1 MSGPP
6 DNPETGELT
15 ERIDALSERLSR
27 ALEEVQGLTV
37 ELHSLRTQLDT
48 GEGALPE
55 APEPEEV
62 ETEEAEP
69 QLEEPPAVA
78 ARDAVPE
85 EPVAPAPE
93 TLPLATSP
101 VAVSPAP
108 EPPRNETPRDDLE
121 TRIGAVWFL
130 RGGLLFVVIAFALA
144 TRWVAPQLAPWQRVA
159 ASYLGAAALFVVGL
173 RYSGRLQNFA
183 RPMMAGGLALGFF
196 TSFAAYFL
204 PALRSLPLALS
215 LLLMT
220 VFVTAIFACAERW
233 RSESTAGLALFLGHV
248 AAYVAS
254 VDTDILSMIAVLFLS
269 VTAVAL
275 MLRHDWVRLTLL
287 AVVAAYS
294 SHFLWA
300 LAESQVA
307 VSAGGFALRLTFLTA
322 YYGFFLVADAVFT
335 HRAEAPSG
343 REYDR
348 AQRVTG
354 RAIGPT
360 AMVLYA
366 TLAAALFQDSPGMW
380 RHIHYFFL
388 PLAVVQLLMLL
399 LHHRR
404 GTSDVPLY
412 VTASTVFATLG
423 LFSSL
428 GGLALN
434 MALAAEALL
443 LLVMGQVIAFGF
455 LRHLARVVLL
465 VNFVHFWFSEARELD
480 TWPTFIGVLL
490 MAAVYFVRARQNETW
505 EPLPPEQRLSEV
517 GTWSLLWHRIFR
529 PMTVPLAHI
538 QTLAGAVLVVYQCDK
553 FLGPPWNVVALALLA
568 AGGAGAGLL
577 MGSTPVLQ
585 GMFWLQLATALLLW
599 REVLGFEAA
608 AREPRDWLVHQLAV
622 LLVALTAAVAMGL
635 SGRRRRRSFLRFA
648 KGGLSAA
655 LLGGFAAGA
664 PALAPA
670 GADRAAWWTLMVP
683 VALAVVAFLWLILEI
698 WPRPAPG
705 EVVSSARWRRRHL
718 ADRRW
723 RTVAAVLVAELGVWA
738 VLFASP
744 SAFDGLAALAVAG
757 ALLGA
762 VSLLR
767 GTPYLLLGLL
777 LHLACTG
784 ALALGYLDAGTVA
797 HSQLRWVILTEA
809 TVLAA
814 LLLTVCP
821 RCRRGSFA
829 LGALLAFSQAVAM
842 MTWLALLP
850 DQRFAP
856 LWPWGLTTAGLMLVV
871 ELFRTS
877 PARRAEDFDA
887 WADRWGQAM
896 LRHYAR
902 PLAAVGAVVASAVL
916 GLIIGRAT
924 TLDREALSAMAV
936 ASALLLVATLWR
948 KSPYLMAA
956 LLTQLGLMGA
966 YRILYSREL
975 MERPMVEWVSVTL
988 IFAAAAALTAAA
1000 PRIRRASFAWGGL
1013 LALALGMVGLGE
1025 LLFNQRP
1032 GPSPSALWLLTFV
1045 LLWWAVEALRR
1056 GFGEL
1061 TQEDSEPW
1069 LDTLDRD
1076 HLLRRG
1082 RGLSVILSA
1091 AGAVLLIALTFR
1103 QFPSP
1108 VAMIF
1113 VTVLYAV
1120 LFVVLTAVIH
1130 SPAMAAGFA
1139 VCLTAAHP
1147 LFYLRVGAE
1156 TAVGT
1161 APLLA
1166 LLMLAVTLSAGG
1178 AVEWIFRHHP
1188 GPERQ
1193 RPAWWAAWYAYL
1205 LGFVLAGL
1213 FLQPLGEEI
1222 GGRPSFGAAAQGLL
1236 AVGVVVL
1243 GRGLKLRLAI
1253 RVAVLY
1259 SLACSGFFIWRAVAD
1274 PGFRVSLIGGGM
1286 ALMIVLMVIERL
1298 LGRQDRQD
1306 RQDLEDL
1313 EVPSRSPPLV
1323 AQLYGQSL
1331 VVTAALV
1338 GMVSL
1343 ALSHEL
1349 GGPWT
1354 TAAWSALAL
1363 VLILAGFVWSDRIY
1377 RRTALVVFALAM
1389 LRLAVVD
1396 VARLEIYY
1404 RMLAFLCL
1412 GASMLAVSFLYARY
1426 RDKIT
1431 RWL

>member
-6 DNPETGELT
+6 RKPENRELT
-15 ERIDALSERLSR
+15 ERIDALGERLGR
-27 ALEEVQGLTV
+27 VLDEVQGLAA
-37 ELHSLRTQLDT
+37 ELHSLRSRLGGGEAAAPVELPVAEGGDEIVAAAAEVVDEGSRAET
-48 GEGALPE
+48 GEVTAE
-55 APEPEEV
+55 TEVAPEPR
-62 ETEEAEP
+62 P
-69 QLEEPPAVA
+69 VA
-78 ARDAVPE
+78 ASPRVAAAEASAPH
-85 EPVAPAPE
+85 EPADR
-93 TLPLATSP
+93 
-101 VAVSPAP
+101 
-108 EPPRNETPRDDLE
+108 PPREDLE

-130 RGGLLFVVIAFALA
+130 RAGLLFVVIAFALA
-144 TRWVAPQLAPWQRVA
+144 TRWVAPQLLPWQRVL
-159 ASYLGAAALFVVGL
+159 ASYLGAAALFAVGFG
-173 RYSGRLQNFA
+173 YGSRLQAFA

-204 PALRSLPLALS
+204 PALRCLPLLVS

-220 VFVTAIFACAERW
+220 GFVTAIFACAERW

-287 AVVAAYS
+287 AAVAAYS

-300 LAESQVA
+300 LADTRVA
-307 VSAGGFALRLTFLTA
+307 VGAGGFALRLTFLTA
-322 YYGFFLVADAVFT
+322 YYLTFLVADAVFT
-335 HRAEAPSG
+335 HRAEGEP
-343 REYDR
+343 RRDYDR
-348 AQRVTG
+348 AARVTG

-366 TLAAALFQDSPGMW
+366 TLAAALFQDSAGMW
-380 RHIHYFFL
+380 RYMHYFFL
-388 PLAVVQLLMLL
+388 PLAAVQLLMLL
-399 LHHRR
+399 LHHRK
-404 GTSDVPLY
+404 GTADVPLY

-465 VNFVHFWFSEARELD
+465 VNFVHFWFSEARD
-480 TWPTFIGVLL
+480 IDSWPTFVGVLL
-490 MAAVYFVRARQNETW
+490 MAAVYFVRARQNENW
-505 EPLPPEQRLSEV
+505 EPLPPEQRFSEI

-529 PMTVPLAHI
+529 PMTVPLAHL

-568 AGGAGAGLL
+568 AGGAAAGLL
-577 MGSTPVLQ
+577 LGSTPVLQ

-599 REVLGFEAA
+599 REALGIETA
-608 AREPRDWLVHQLAV
+608 ARAPQHWMVHQLAL
-622 LLVALTAAVAMGL
+622 LLVALTAAAAMAL
-635 SGRRRRRSFLRFA
+635 AGRRRRRSFLRFA
-648 KGGLSAA
+648 KGGLLAA
-655 LLGGFAAGA
+655 ILGGFAAGA
-664 PALAPA
+664 PALAPPE
-670 GADRAAWWTLMVP
+670 ADRADWWTLMVP
-683 VALAVVAFLWLILEI
+683 MVLAVVAVLWWILEI

-705 EVVSSARWRRRHL
+705 EAVVSARWRRRHL
-718 ADRRW
+718 SDRRW

-738 VLFASP
+738 VLYASP
-744 SAFDGLAALAVAG
+744 SAVDGVAALAVAG
-757 ALLGA
+757 ALLGVA
-762 VSLLR
+762 SLVR

-784 ALALGYLDAGTVA
+784 YLALGYLDAGTAA
-797 HSQLRWVILTEA
+797 HSLLRWTILSEA
-809 TVLAA
+809 TALSA

-829 LGALLAFSQAVAM
+829 LGALVAFSQALAM

-850 DQRFAP
+850 DQRFSP

-871 ELFRTS
+871 ELFRSS
-877 PARRAEDFDA
+877 PARRAEDFDT
-887 WADRWGQAM
+887 WSDRRGETA
-896 LRHYAR
+896 LRRYAR
-902 PLAAVGAVVASAVL
+902 PLAAVGAVLSSAVF

-924 TLDREALSAMAV
+924 IHSGGALAAM
-936 ASALLLVATLWR
+936 SLTSGLLLIATLWR
-948 KSPYLMAA
+948 RSPYLMAA

-966 YRILYSREL
+966 YRILYSRQLVEQ
-975 MERPMVEWVSVTL
+975 PMSEWVSVTL
-988 IFAAAAALTAAA
+988 IFASAAALIATAR
-1000 PRIRRASFAWGGL
+1000 RIRRTSFAWGGL

-1032 GPSPSALWLLTFV
+1032 GPSPSALWLVTFV
-1045 LLWWAVEALRR
+1045 LLWWAVESLRR
-1056 GFGEL
+1056 GFGGEVAA
-1061 TQEDSEPW
+1061 EEGPW
-1069 LDTLDRD
+1069 ADTLDHH
-1076 HLLRRG
+1076 HLVRRA
-1082 RGLSVILSA
+1082 RSLAVILSA

-1120 LFVVLTAVIH
+1120 LFVGLTAVVK

-1166 LLMLAVTLSAGG
+1166 LLVLSVTLAAGG
-1178 AVEWIFRHHP
+1178 AVEWIFRQHS
-1188 GPERQ
+1188 GPARQ
-1193 RPAWWAAWYAYL
+1193 RPAWWAAWYAYV
-1205 LGFVLAGL
+1205 LGFGLAGL
-1213 FLQPLGEEI
+1213 FLQPLGEEVA
-1222 GGRPSFGAAAQGLL
+1222 GQASYGAAAQGVLAIL
-1236 AVGVVVL
+1236 VVAVG
-1243 GRGLKLRLAI
+1243 RSLRLRWAM
-1253 RVAVLY
+1253 RAAVLFA
-1259 SLACSGFFIWRAVAD
+1259 LACSGLFVWRTVSE
-1274 PGFRVSLIGGGM
+1274 PEFRTALIGGGV
-1286 ALMIVLMVIERL
+1286 ALLLALVVLERL
-1298 LGRQDRQD
+1298 LVRHEPEELCRSAPVVGR
-1306 RQDLEDL
+1306 
-1313 EVPSRSPPLV
+1313 
-1323 AQLYGQSL
+1323 LYGQVL
-1331 VVTAALV
+1331 VATAAV
-1338 GMVSL
+1338 IGMVSL
-1343 ALSHEL
+1343 AFSREL

-1363 VLILAGFVWSDRIY
+1363 VLILAGFAWSDRTY
-1377 RRTALVVFALAM
+1377 RRTALAVFALAM
-1389 LRLAVVD
+1389 LRLALFD

-1404 RMLAFLCL
+1404 RMLAFFCL